1 MYHTLN
7 MLPSNHISKSKYL
20 ISTCWEK
27 VTDQGYTIAGSVQH
41 DIYVETEEEAKREVE
56 LLKVRAEEFNKE
68 FPSLCNNR
76 TSRHVYILNRP
87 EWWSSIV
94 KN

>member
-1 MYHTLN
+1 
-7 MLPSNHISKSKYL
+7 MLASKHVSKSKYL
-20 ISTCWEK
+20 ISTCWQRKCDE
-27 VTDQGYTIAGSVQH
+27 GYTIAGSLQH

-56 LLKVRAEEFNKE
+56 LLKERAAEFEKK
-68 FPSLCNNR
+68 FPRFCRNT
-76 TSRHVYILNRP
+76 TSQYVYILNRP